1 MTRLP
6 LSIRQNR
13 RPVWLHRVIW
23 REAARSV
30 PHFSLPPELDLTH
43 CEMFF
48 YHHTQPYHI
57 CSHSVPLLDNENLKI
72 CFKKKICLKI
82 SKKQKFFHKSGLAP
96 GVFGMQ
102 LLRISVALSAAS
114 QWRDA
119 IKCCPSGECK
129 LCSSF
134 HSVAHVLDWGP
145 PVSVPHLK
153 LCLSQIPLP
162 MSH

>member
-1 MTRLP
+1 MLAPFHSAEQEACLTPPRDMERGRSLCAPSQFASRVGLNPSWDVFLP
-6 LSIRQNR
+6 
-13 RPVWLHRVIW
+13 
-23 REAARSV
+23 
-30 PHFSLPPELDLTH
+30 PHPAIPHLFSLCPP
-43 CEMFF
+43 M
-48 YHHTQPYHI
+48 
-57 CSHSVPLLDNENLKI
+57 DNENLKI

-82 SKKQKFFHKSGLAP
+82 SKKTKVLPQELAP

-102 LLRISVALSAAS
+102 LLCTSVALSAAS

-129 LCSSF
+129 LCSRF
-134 HSVAHVLDWGP
+134 HSVAHVLDWEL